1 MRWRVE
7 QVTGPA
13 QALEDLLNAL
23 SADGWS
29 IHSIAPNQVIAFKN
43 RP

>member
-7 QVTGPA
+7 KIAGNI
-13 QALEDLLNAL
+13 QALEDLLNEL
-23 SADGWS
+23 SADGWI
-29 IHSIAPNQVIAFKN
+29 IHEIGNSRVIAFKN